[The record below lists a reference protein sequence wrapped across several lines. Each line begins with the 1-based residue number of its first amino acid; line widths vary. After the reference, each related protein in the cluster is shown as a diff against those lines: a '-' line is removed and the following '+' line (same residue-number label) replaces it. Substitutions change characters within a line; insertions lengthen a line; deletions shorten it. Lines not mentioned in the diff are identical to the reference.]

1 MNGWGGGKDG
11 GVELCLKKLFSEE
24 LISKDTVEKQKH
36 ITYSKTD
43 QYVLHQLMLME
54 ISITIK
60 SW

>member
-1 MNGWGGGKDG
+1 MQIIQQK
-11 GVELCLKKLFSEE
+11 EIQKLCLKKLFSEE

-60 SW
+60 S